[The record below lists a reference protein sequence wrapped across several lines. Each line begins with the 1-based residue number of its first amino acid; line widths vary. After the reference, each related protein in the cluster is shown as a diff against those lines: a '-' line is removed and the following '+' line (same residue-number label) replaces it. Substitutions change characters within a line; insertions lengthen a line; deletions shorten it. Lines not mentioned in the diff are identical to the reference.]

1 MRLTK
6 STSHA
11 IRILIDCARGGDRL
25 IKVAEL
31 SQHLEI
37 TQQNVFKIVNL
48 LARAGLI
55 EAMRGRNGG
64 VRLARPASRHPHPAM
79 SCAQQKSPMSRS
91 RTARS
96 AASRSAAA
104 ASTRSSTMTLGAFI
118 DVLDQHT
125 LADMAAGQPAEPTA
139 PRRKPAS
146 AARPAAIAAALSPLS
161 PRQRLTV
168 FLLTNSEEDHR
179 ALDRHR
185 AVREMLTVRLNKQR
199 ARFFDVGAL
208 NPNDWRRT

>member
-11 IRILIDCARGGDRL
+11 IRILIDCARAGDRL
-25 IKVAEL
+25 TKVAEL

-55 EAMRGRNGG
+55 EAVRGRNGG
-64 VRLARPASRHPHPAM
+64 VRLARPAHAIRIGDVVRATEITHVEIEDGTAG
-79 SCAQQKSPMSRS
+79 
-91 RTARS
+91 RTRKPGRGVNRILDDA
-96 AASRSAAA
+96 
-104 ASTRSSTMTLGAFI
+104 LGAFI

-125 LADMAAGQPAEPTA
+125 LADMAAGQPAKPAA

-146 AARPAAIAAALSPLS
+146 AARPAVIGG
-161 PRQRLTV
+161 PRYRRSLHDQR
-168 FLLTNSEEDHR
+168 
-179 ALDRHR
+179 
-185 AVREMLTVRLNKQR
+185 
-199 ARFFDVGAL
+199 
-208 NPNDWRRT
+208 

>member
-11 IRILIDCARGGDRL
+11 IRILIDCARAGDRL

-64 VRLARPASRHPHPAM
+64 VRLARPATAIRIGDVVRATEVTHVEIEDNSVGHRP
-79 SCAQQKSPMSRS
+79 KRS
-91 RTARS
+91 RGVNQVLDDA
-96 AASRSAAA
+96 
-104 ASTRSSTMTLGAFI
+104 LEAFI
-118 DVLDQHT
+118 DVLDRHT
-125 LADMAAGQPAEPTA
+125 LADMAASQPADPPPA
-139 PRRKPAS
+139 RRKPAAAARS
-146 AARPAAIAAALSPLS
+146 AALAG
-161 PRQRLTV
+161 QRYR
-168 FLLTNSEEDHR
+168 R
-179 ALDRHR
+179 ALHD
-185 AVREMLTVRLNKQR
+185 NC
-199 ARFFDVGAL
+199 
-208 NPNDWRRT
+208 